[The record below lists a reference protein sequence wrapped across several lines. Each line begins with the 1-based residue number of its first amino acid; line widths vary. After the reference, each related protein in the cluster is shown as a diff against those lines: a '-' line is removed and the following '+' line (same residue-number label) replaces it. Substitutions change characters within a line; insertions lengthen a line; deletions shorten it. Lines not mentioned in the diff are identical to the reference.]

1 MFRSLPTLCRRLC
14 KFTLTFVLL
23 WLFLVFLWLVT
34 PSPTPSYTAHPNAIL
49 EQANKDKALTVVYPT
64 DKFFRSND
72 GRESVKKAYR
82 QARHYFGMQFRVWVD
97 SEVELGGGREKEVI
111 KMMFGG
117 GEDPLVPWNYYNR
130 WQTIVP
136 LSNTTITLYKST
148 ETTNTSAAT
157 DEDPN
162 HLAHSSFPIANGE
175 ISLSPPIPFILP
187 NGDDDGMNLPWFNK
201 ADSALFF
208 WWILHDNIEMPVRVR
223 RVRMRERTGRMVDG
237 KEVLEEKEKVEIW
250 ADAAEWDFVSTNASG
265 LVHLPFR
272 RFLSI

>member
-23 WLFLVFLWLVT
+23 WLLLVLLWLVT

-49 EQANKDKALTVVYPT
+49 QQANKDKALTVVYPT
-64 DKFFRSND
+64 EKFFRSND
-72 GRESVKKAYR
+72 GKESVKKAYR

-97 SEVELGGGREKEVI
+97 SEVELEGGREKVV

-136 LSNTTITLYKST
+136 LSNTTIALYTST
-148 ETTNTSAAT
+148 ESTNAAA
-157 DEDPN
+157 EDPN
-162 HLAHSSFPIANGE
+162 HLAHSSFLIANGE
-175 ISLSPPIPFILP
+175 ISLSPPILLILP
-187 NGDDDGMNLPWFNK
+187 NGDDDGMNLPWFSK

-208 WWILHDNIEMPVRVR
+208 WWILHAGE
-223 RVRMRERTGRMVDG
+223 G
-237 KEVLEEKEKVEIW
+237 
-250 ADAAEWDFVSTNASG
+250 
-265 LVHLPFR
+265 
-272 RFLSI
+272 